1 MMQLS
6 MRHFLLLVLLC
17 TFGVAGCITEVT
29 GGLPPPAS
37 DEDRVKAQ
45 LDLARGYLAQR
56 DWGRA
61 RGPLTTALEIDPRSA
76 ETHVLFAVLYE
87 NESEPVVAERYYRKA
102 LQLKPRDSQALNNY
116 GTFLYGRARYVDA
129 LVPLR
134 RLVQDT
140 EYHLRAQAFENLGL
154 TELRVG
160 NLDAAKAA
168 FLRSLSLNFGQS
180 RSSLELADLHYS
192 EGDYTAAEDY
202 YQGYLNLAR
211 QTARSLCLG
220 IKLGQVAGDDD
231 QIASYGL
238 ALRNLY
244 PQAAGQCSVSRE

>member
-6 MRHFLLLVLLC
+6 MRHFLLPILLC
-17 TFGVAGCITEVT
+17 TFGVAGCITETT

-37 DEDRVKAQ
+37 DEDRLKAQ

-61 RGPLTTALEIDPRSA
+61 RGPLTKALEIAPRSA

-87 NESEPVVAERYYRKA
+87 NENEPSVAEQYYRRA
-102 LQLKPRDSQALNNY
+102 LKLKPRDSQALNNY
-116 GTFLYGRARYVDA
+116 GTFLYGQARFDDA

-140 EYHLRAQAFENLGL
+140 EYHLRAQAYENLGL

-160 NLDAAKAA
+160 NFDAAKVA
-168 FLRSLSLNFGQS
+168 FQRSLSLNFAQS

-192 EGDYTAAEDY
+192 EGDFTAAEEY
-202 YQGYLNLAR
+202 YRGYLNLAR

-220 IKLGQVAGDDD
+220 MKLGKVAGDNN

-238 ALRNLY
+238 ALKNLY
-244 PQAAGQCSVSRE
+244 PQVAGQCTVPN